1 MKLTTRIIYTTAI
14 TALLC
19 SCSLFK
25 ESQKSSG
32 EQRVITIAGNNG
44 YDTGNMQYNGEDVA
58 TDIEYIVEAD
68 TAGTGIYSF
77 VMPESMSDNTD
88 SLLNSWQARN
98 MLRRLDCDNS
108 AWKNVV
114 FTDTMYAKRLAS
126 MPTIVSMPYKRA
138 VRACI
143 DRYLKNPSQVSY
155 LLGISEFY
163 MPIIEEEIDK
173 RGLPYE
179 LKYLPVIESAM
190 NPKAKSRMGAKGLWQ
205 FMFPT
210 AKHCG
215 LKSNN
220 YIDERLD
227 PIKSTKAALSYLEE
241 MYGIFQNWELAIAAY
256 NCGPGNVNKAI
267 KRSGGKTDFWEIYP
281 WLPTETRG
289 YLPGFIAANYI
300 MTFYED
306 HGICPMEPNMPFATD
321 TIHVNKNLHF
331 KQIVEVCGADIEELR
346 ALNPQYIKDIIPG
359 ENETYVLTLT
369 NDMVSK
375 FIENEDSIYKHNAE
389 IYFPAENIAKMLS
402 DAKKN
407 DDGNG
412 NLIYHKIKNG
422 ETLGGIAIKHGV
434 TVKQIMRWNGMKNTK
449 IRAGKKLKIYK

>member
-1 MKLTTRIIYTTAI
+1 
-14 TALLC
+14 
-19 SCSLFK
+19 
-25 ESQKSSG
+25 
-32 EQRVITIAGNNG
+32 
-44 YDTGNMQYNGEDVA
+44 
-58 TDIEYIVEAD
+58 
-68 TAGTGIYSF
+68 
-77 VMPESMSDNTD
+77 
-88 SLLNSWQARN
+88 
-98 MLRRLDCDNS
+98 
-108 AWKNVV
+108 
-114 FTDTMYAKRLAS
+114 
-126 MPTIVSMPYKRA
+126 MPYKRA

-306 HGICPMEPNMPFATD
+306 HGICPMEPNLPFATD

-359 ENETYVLTLT
+359 ENETFVLTLT